1 MKKTEYNN
9 TQTVEYAKKWALSRN
24 PRYYNFDGIGGD
36 CTNFAS
42 QCIYAGSKV
51 MNYTK
56 DTGWYYNSPSD
67 RAAAWSG
74 VEYLYNFLTD
84 NKSVG
89 PVAELAEI
97 SDIREGDLI
106 FLSNGQRFY
115 HTLVVTGFSE
125 GMPLICCH
133 TADSYMRPLNT
144 YHYVSAQGVHITG
157 VNNW

>member
-89 PVAELAEI
+89 PVAEPAEI

-157 VNNW
+157 INNW

>member
-1 MKKTEYNN
+1 MRKTEYNRA
-9 TQTVEYAKKWALSRN
+9 QTVEYAKLWALSRN

-67 RAAAWSG
+67 RAATWSG
-74 VEYLYNFLTD
+74 VEYLYKFLT
-84 NKSVG
+84 NNQNVG

-97 SDIREGDLI
+97 SDLQEGDLI

-115 HTLVVTGFSE
+115 HTLVVTGFSD
-125 GMPLICCH
+125 GVPLICCH

>member
-1 MKKTEYNN
+1 MRKNEYNRA
-9 TQTVEYAKKWALSRN
+9 QAVEYAKQWALLRN

-74 VEYLYNFLTD
+74 VEYLFKFLT
-84 NKSVG
+84 NNQSVG

-97 SDIREGDLI
+97 RELQEGDII

-115 HTLVVTGFSE
+115 HTLVVTGFSNSV
-125 GMPLICCH
+125 PLICCH
-133 TADSYMRPLNT
+133 TADSFMRSLDT